1 MYLDINQHLSDN
13 LLNIDDI
20 IKQARGEGII
30 QAMDSN
36 STSTIWHDKQAN
48 SRGRILEDFLTSN
61 QLHTLNEDSDYTKF
75 SSTRGSSN
83 IDLTIVNTLL
93 LRTVNEWGIWY
104 QDSCS
109 DHNIIRY
116 IIGQARGG
124 NTAPRNEEHMY
135 IVQRRNIN
143 IFQSNLVGLATTRI
157 CTKHKLEETGDLGS
171 TVANLVTPQTI
182 SIRTIN
188 GFFKTSLLSATNPSG
203 HSWLQRRRR
212 RTSRCP
218 GGQMT

>member
-83 IDLTIVNTLL
+83 IDLTIVKTQLL
-93 LRTVNEWGIWY
+93 KTVNEWEVWN
-104 QDSCS
+104 QDICS
-109 DHNIIRY
+109 DHNLI
-116 IIGQARGG
+116 
-124 NTAPRNEEHMY
+124 
-135 IVQRRNIN
+135 
-143 IFQSNLVGLATTRI
+143 
-157 CTKHKLEETGDLGS
+157 
-171 TVANLVTPQTI
+171 
-182 SIRTIN
+182 
-188 GFFKTSLLSATNPSG
+188 
-203 HSWLQRRRR
+203 
-212 RTSRCP
+212 
-218 GGQMT
+218 